1 MLETSTQI
9 PVSNIIYMDKT
20 NINNKLNES
29 TILFNIL
36 KYYEMK
42 DIEDKDIIT
51 NILLHL
57 YFIKN
62 YFTN

>member
-9 PVSNIIYMDKT
+9 PVSTIIYMDKT
-20 NINNKLNES
+20 NIKNKLNES

-42 DIEDKDIIT
+42 DI
-51 NILLHL
+51 
-57 YFIKN
+57 
-62 YFTN
+62 